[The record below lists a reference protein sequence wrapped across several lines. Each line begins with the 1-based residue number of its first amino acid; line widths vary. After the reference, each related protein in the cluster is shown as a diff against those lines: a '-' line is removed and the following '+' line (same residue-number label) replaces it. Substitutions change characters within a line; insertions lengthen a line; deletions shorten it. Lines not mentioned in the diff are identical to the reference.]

1 MESTLDR
8 ITKIIYQEPQIEKID
23 PEILCQI
30 LTAKE
35 SMNEADN
42 FN

>member
-1 MESTLDR
+1 VSTLDSF
-8 ITKIIYQEPQIEKID
+8 TKIIYQEPQIEKIASKI
-23 PEILCQI
+23 ECQI

-35 SMNEADN
+35 SMNKVHN